1 MNRRTVAFGLA
12 ILLGGYVFLLG
23 WAGQLFFSHAK
34 GQNAL
39 LVNPLPV
46 RELPLGETVDL
57 RLQGR
62 GFDEQTRV
70 SVRMDVNN
78 QEAIVGSF
86 PLGGVSNDM
95 LIVGDILYLASTS
108 EGFRIFDISN
118 PLKPVFLSRPVS
130 HVTVLD
136 IEKNGEKL
144 YLSCGAQG
152 VRIYELADQRLRY
165 VKNIYMRALAIESRA
180 VDGFLYVAG
189 GKEGSFVYDLDDASG
204 MQPVATFGS
213 GFFVTGIS
221 TYENFVYLATRG
233 DGVQIYRLDVPG
245 SQVHVGQLSAGRTAR
260 DAKVFQGKLY
270 VLEQGKVSV
279 YDLKEP
285 AYPVLIQE
293 SQPVFPWKLFFSGET
308 VYIADGFSGIHLV
321 AEDQWSNANSWG
333 YISVGSNPRAMAE
346 SKGYLYVAATNGWL
360 KVVKRRAVLPRQV
373 IASIRTPKFV
383 NDIFIRNHWMYIADH
398 SGGTY
403 LLDLRDYEK
412 KLVRLGADRATSF
425 AVDENHLFVAKTAAG
440 IEVLDIIDPGQPQLL
455 AAWPDLE
462 RPVSLAVV
470 DHYLVSASGAKGVAL
485 IDISDYAEPA
495 VLDRITNL
503 HAMDVTAADGL
514 IYVAG
519 IRKGLQIFRIS
530 EQGKLQL
537 LSQAKQPFPIGRFAK
552 ALAVKVS
559 NNIAFV
565 ANGRG
570 GLLVVDVKN
579 PRSPRILSAID
590 LPGIARGL
598 LVDGPSVYVSCGSGG
613 LFVVDA
619 RDLKAPVLV
628 SSMELHKLAGGIALV
643 DGLLYLANGYMG
655 VTAVPVP
662 EQLKKV
668 DFVSAEQLQVTLPSP
683 AFPGRYSLQVTN
695 RKTTVSLDGVLE
707 YR

>member
-1 MNRRTVAFGLA
+1 MNRRTVVFGLA

-34 GQNAL
+34 SQNAL
-39 LVNPLPV
+39 LVKPLPV

-57 RLQGR
+57 RLQGH

-78 QEAIVGSF
+78 QEAIIGSF
-86 PLGGVSNDM
+86 PLDGITNDM

-108 EGFRIFDISN
+108 EGLRLFDISN

-130 HVTVLD
+130 HATVLD

-144 YLSCGAQG
+144 YLSCGTQG
-152 VRIYELADQRLRY
+152 VRIYELADQRLRH
-165 VKNIYMRALAIESRA
+165 VKNIYMPAPAIESRV

-189 GKEGSFVYDLDDASG
+189 GKAGGFVYDLSDASG

-233 DGVQIYRLDVPG
+233 GGVQIYRLDAPG
-245 SQVHVGQLSAGRTAR
+245 SPVHAGQLSAGRTAR

-285 AYPVLIQE
+285 ACPVLIQE
-293 SQPVFPWKLFFSGET
+293 SQAVFPWKLFFSGET
-308 VYIADGFSGIHLV
+308 VYVADGRSGIYQIADN
-321 AEDQWSNANSWG
+321 QWHTPNTWG
-333 YISVGSNPRAMAE
+333 YVSVGSTPRAMVE

-360 KVVKRRAVLPRQV
+360 KVIKRQAVLPRQV

-383 NDIFIRNHWMYIADH
+383 NDIFIRGHWMYIADH
-398 SGGTY
+398 SGGMY
-403 LLDLRDYEK
+403 LLDLQDYEK
-412 KLVRLGADRATSF
+412 KLVRLGADRTALF

-440 IEVLDIIDPGQPQLL
+440 AEVLDITDPGHPQLL

-462 RPVSLAVV
+462 RPLSLAVI
-470 DHYLVSASGAKGVAL
+470 DHYLVSASGAGGVAL

-495 VLDRITNL
+495 VLDRITNI
-503 HAMDVTAADGL
+503 HTMGVTAADGL

-519 IRKGLQIFRIS
+519 LQKGLQIFRIS

-537 LSQAKQPFPIGRFAK
+537 LSQVKQPFPIGRFAE
-552 ALAVKVS
+552 ALAVQVV
-559 NNIAFV
+559 NNVAFV

-570 GLLVVDVKN
+570 GLLVVDVRN
-579 PRSPRILSAID
+579 PCSPRILSAID
-590 LPGIARGL
+590 LPGIAMGL
-598 LVDGPSVYVSCGSGG
+598 LVDGPSVYVSCRYGG
-613 LFVVDA
+613 LFFVDVS
-619 RDLKAPVLV
+619 DLKAPVLV
-628 SSMELHKLAGGIALV
+628 SSMELHGLAKGIALV
-643 DGLLYLANGYMG
+643 DGLLYLANGDMG
-655 VTAVPVP
+655 MTAVPVP
-662 EQLKKV
+662 EQLKEV
-668 DFVSAEQLQVTLPSP
+668 DFISAEQLQVTLPSP
-683 AFPGRYSLQVTN
+683 VFPGRYSLQVSN
-695 RKTTVSLDGVLE
+695 RKTTVSLDGVLR